1 MLNNKKRRSCDGLE
15 AVQADIIQ
23 LRKTR
28 LSSLATE
35 QRAIHFPDA
44 DGTVALSDEIP
55 SMVNTV
61 TTDTTQTITGAKTF
75 STAPKIGQ
83 STLASAA
90 TSSRTVTLPDTTGT
104 VALTSDLN
112 NLVTTNTS
120 QTISGTKSFNPGTL
134 RCSSNFVEGEQ
145 GLLMYSPSFS
155 EARIYHLDPGNTNL
169 VLPIGG
175 PPFDTLVSNANE
187 AIITNKDLSSSTNIF
202 PRFFTFLTTPHIF
215 TGSTTITA
223 GSTQNFQISG
233 NGTPTIPITASAV
246 LVSVYGSV
254 ANSGGY
260 IEANRQGSMG
270 ALNNN
275 LFLFQASSNAALWG
289 TTAVIPLNN
298 SNGQISFRAS
308 GSNVTIS
315 GGTALGYFN

>member
-15 AVQADIIQ
+15 AVQADVIQ

-35 QRAIHFPDA
+35 QREVNFPDA
-44 DGTVALSDEIP
+44 DGTVALTSDIP

-83 STLASAA
+83 TTLTSAA
-90 TSSRTVTLPDTTGT
+90 TSSRTATLPDITGT
-104 VALTSDLN
+104 IALTSDLN
-112 NLVTTNTS
+112 NLVTTNTT
-120 QTISGTKSFNPGTL
+120 QTISGEKTFNAGSL
-134 RCSSNFVEGEQ
+134 RCSSNFVEGQQ
-145 GLLMYSPSFS
+145 GLLMYGPDFS
-155 EARIYHLDPGNTNL
+155 EARIYHLDPASTNL
-169 VLPIGG
+169 VLPVGE
-175 PPFDTLVSNANE
+175 PPFDTLVSNGSA
-187 AIITNKDLSSSTNIF
+187 AIISNKDLSSSTNIF

-215 TGSTTITA
+215 AVSTTINA
-223 GSTQNFQISG
+223 GNTQNFQISG
-233 NGTPTIPITASAV
+233 NGTPTIPATASAV

-254 ANSGGY
+254 ATSGGY

-298 SNGQISFRAS
+298 SNGQISFRAN
-308 GSNVTIS
+308 GSNITIS